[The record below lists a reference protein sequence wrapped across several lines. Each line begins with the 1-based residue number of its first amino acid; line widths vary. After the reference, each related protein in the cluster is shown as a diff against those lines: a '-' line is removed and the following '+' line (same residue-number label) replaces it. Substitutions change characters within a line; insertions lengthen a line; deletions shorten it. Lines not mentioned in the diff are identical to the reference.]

1 MNLLPFTIEFR
12 WRNGNNGSTKYV
24 LKDNCHIAMNAI
36 NSKIDDSKV
45 DIKAEINLIKEAIN
59 QRITDLINVY
69 TNKL

>member
-12 WRNGNNGSTKYV
+12 WRNGNNGSAKYV

-69 TNKL
+69 TTKQ